1 MLYSCEQLS
10 EGIGCTTQTVR
21 NWVSNG
27 WLSPAE
33 IDERGIIRFSEEQ
46 YNGIINALPLP
57 KYSAREK
64 WLSQFSCETVDKS
77 EGYVPAN
84 PVDKSIVPTGN
95 PNKGGLYQVPNKT
108 EAAQKITNLL
118 EQSNELFIESV
129 TRPKTDIYNPE
140 QLVSSTKEYFDY
152 CREHGIM
159 PSFRRL
165 ANWYGY
171 SYNQLYRNINKEN
184 ETGIFLD
191 RVRDAIKDNLEQA
204 ALVNAVNNIS
214 AMFILKTQHDYVEA
228 TKVVIEPSDKLLG
241 QPKTLEEIESC
252 IDADIIED

>member
-1 MLYSCEQLS
+1 MK
-10 EGIGCTTQTVR
+10 
-21 NWVSNG
+21 SN
-27 WLSPAE
+27 
-33 IDERGIIRFSEEQ
+33 
-46 YNGIINALPLP
+46 
-57 KYSAREK
+57 
-64 WLSQFSCETVDKS
+64 DKS
-77 EGYVPAN
+77 L
-84 PVDKSIVPTGN
+84 VPTGDSK
-95 PNKGGLYQVPNKT
+95 KGGLYQVPNKT

-140 QLVSSTKEYFDY
+140 QLVSSTKEYFVY
-152 CREHGIM
+152 CQEHGIM

-171 SYNQLYRNINKEN
+171 SYSQLYRNINKEN

-228 TKVVIEPSDKLLG
+228 TKVVIEPSDSLLG
-241 QPKTLEEIESC
+241 KPKDIEEIVAY